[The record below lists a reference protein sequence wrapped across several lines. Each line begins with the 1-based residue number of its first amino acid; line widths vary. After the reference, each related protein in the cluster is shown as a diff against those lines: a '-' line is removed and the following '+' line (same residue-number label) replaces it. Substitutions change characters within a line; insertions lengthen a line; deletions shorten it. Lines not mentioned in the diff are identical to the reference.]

1 MCKTTK
7 LTLVLGGALL
17 ACASGV
23 ITSRVA
29 RATPPQ
35 GVITNTLIAG
45 PVTFDEIDAR
55 VHTPDYTARL
65 KTRGLSDAYVQYTKL
80 APGGDTGWHSHPG
93 SVFVAIT
100 SGVATHYDADFT
112 PSVYPAGTGFVE
124 DPEGGTHILVN
135 GGDTNLELVVFFLV
149 PKGAPRR
156 IDEPA
161 PQP

>member
-7 LTLVLGGALL
+7 LMLVLGGACL

-23 ITSRVA
+23 VASRVA
-29 RATPPQ
+29 RATPPV
-35 GVITNTLIAG
+35 GVTQTLLAG
-45 PVTFDEIDAR
+45 PVVLDEINI
-55 VHTPDYTARL
+55 VTQTPTHGAMV
-65 KTRGLSDAYVQYTKL
+65 KTRGLSDAYVVHARI

-93 SVFVAIT
+93 IVFVLIR
-100 SGVATHYDADFT
+100 SGTATHYDADFA

-124 DPEGGTHILVN
+124 DPEGGTHILRN
-135 GGDTNLELVVFFLV
+135 EGSTDLELVVFFLV